1 MKLVIVSNRLPM
13 SLREEH
19 GHREFTESPG
29 GLASGLR
36 AYFRSAEAR
45 ELDYVWVGWPG
56 REVAAEFQAEVTN
69 RCREEFSARPVF
81 LSRAETEAYYE
92 GFCNNTLWPLFHY
105 FLSKVDYD
113 EGSWASYERINRAFC
128 DTVTEVAEPG
138 DLVWVHDYLLLI
150 LLAMLKH
157 MIAGLRQTF
166 VLQGFC
172 HHTCSSLSLVT
183 EGI

>member
-13 SLREEH
+13 SLHEKQ
-19 GHREFTESPG
+19 GHWEFTESPG

-56 REVAAEFQAEVTN
+56 MEVAAEFQAEVTN

-81 LSRAETEAYYE
+81 LSRAETEAYYA

-113 EGSWASYERINRAFC
+113 ESFWASYERVNRAFC

-138 DLVWVHDYLLLI
+138 DLVWVHDYQLLLLPA
-150 LLAMLKH
+150 LLKQKLPGVRVAF
-157 MIAGLRQTF
+157 GLP
-166 VLQGFC
+166 GFF
-172 HHTCSSLSLVT
+172 HHSC
-183 EGI
+183 

>member
-1 MKLVIVSNRLPM
+1 MAETIAARPMRRLLEDSIGHSATDAVLSVATVLAHVLELSPA
-13 SLREEH
+13 SL
-19 GHREFTESPG
+19 TVD
-29 GLASGLR
+29 LAVEILK
-36 AYFRSAEAR
+36 
-45 ELDYVWVGWPG
+45 
-56 REVAAEFQAEVTN
+56 AAEFQAEVTN

-138 DLVWVHDYLLLI
+138 DLVWV
-150 LLAMLKH
+150 
-157 MIAGLRQTF
+157 Q
-166 VLQGFC
+166 
-172 HHTCSSLSLVT
+172 
-183 EGI
+183 

>member
-36 AYFRSAEAR
+36 AYLRSAEAR

-56 REVAAEFQAEVTN
+56 TEVAVEFQAEVTN

-81 LSRAETEAYYE
+81 LSRAETEAYHE
-92 GFCNNTLWPLFHY
+92 GFCNNTLCSITSFPRSTTTRALG
-105 FLSKVDYD
+105 LATS
-113 EGSWASYERINRAFC
+113 ASTEPF
-128 DTVTEVAEPG
+128 VT
-138 DLVWVHDYLLLI
+138 
-150 LLAMLKH
+150 
-157 MIAGLRQTF
+157 R
-166 VLQGFC
+166 
-172 HHTCSSLSLVT
+172 
-183 EGI
+183 